1 MKHLMKLI
9 VRTKQPTNDVTYW
22 ERRRFAKSMTGETAT
37 TSAARLGCI
46 AG

>member
-1 MKHLMKLI
+1 MKRLKNLLSRRNR
-9 VRTKQPTNDVTYW
+9 RTNEITYW
-22 ERRRFAKSMTGETAT
+22 ERRRFAKSMAGETAA